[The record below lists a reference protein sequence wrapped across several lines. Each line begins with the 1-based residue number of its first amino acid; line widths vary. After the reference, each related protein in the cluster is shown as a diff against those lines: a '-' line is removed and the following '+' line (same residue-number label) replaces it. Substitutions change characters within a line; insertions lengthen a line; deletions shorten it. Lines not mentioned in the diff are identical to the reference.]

1 MSETF
6 EKRLSEQKE
15 ALRRFDDRPL
25 PDILRE
31 RAMPRPL
38 WAQRPLTDSG
48 AELADAVR
56 KAADE
61 SPADAFCIYAH
72 IPYCRS
78 RCGYCDCYS
87 FPLTPSRMPELP
99 LYTDLLCREI
109 SWWGEN
115 VPSLRSKRLSTVH
128 FGGGTP
134 LTIGS
139 EGLDR
144 VLETVRK
151 FFKVDKDTE
160 LALETTTSYLNEK
173 VMDELWQT
181 GFTRL
186 HIGVQSLQDPVRN
199 AIGRRE
205 SGQTVLEKIS
215 YAVKTGWIV
224 STDVIIG
231 LPGYTEAEI
240 RPDVGSMEAAGV
252 EGISIYELVRSPR
265 NRAFFEHHGILDPDI
280 TAMWRQFQ
288 YAFWLAE
295 SLGYHHLIYN
305 HMVKG
310 RDDNRYFTSPARDED
325 LLSFGTIADGYFGDY
340 IYRHDELPGY
350 RAGIEAGGPGLQGG
364 MRRTEEEI
372 RFSRLER
379 EIRGGNPDPE
389 PFIQLLGPE
398 KALDLFQTWIAKGYL
413 RVREDGESTEL
424 LPNGSWFI
432 QKMLN
437 DTADKM

>member
-1 MSETF
+1 MTGTF
-6 EKRLSEQKE
+6 ETRLSEQE
-15 ALRRFDDRPL
+15 TALRRFDDRPL
-25 PDILRE
+25 PEILKE
-31 RAMPRPL
+31 RAMPLPL

-48 AELADAVR
+48 TELRDAVR
-56 KAADE
+56 AAAAGSAADT
-61 SPADAFCIYAH
+61 FCIYTH
-72 IPYCRS
+72 VPYCRS

-99 LYTDLLCREI
+99 AYTDLLCREI
-109 SWWGEN
+109 SCWGET
-115 VPSLRSKRLSTVH
+115 VPVLRSKKLSTVH

-134 LTIGS
+134 LTIGTD
-139 EGLDR
+139 GLKR
-144 VLETVRK
+144 VMDTIRK
-151 FFKVDKDTE
+151 YFSVDPDTE
-160 LALETTTSYLNEK
+160 LALESTSSDLDEK
-173 VMDELWQT
+173 VLDELWRA

-186 HIGVQSLQDPVRN
+186 HIGVQSLQDPIRR
-199 AIGRRE
+199 AIGRHE
-205 SGQTVLEKIS
+205 SGQKVLEKIR
-215 YAVKTGWIV
+215 YAVDAGWIV

-240 RPDVGSMEAAGV
+240 QPDIEEMEAAGV

-265 NRAFFEHHGILDPDI
+265 NRAFFEHHGILDPDM

-310 RDDNRYFTSPARDED
+310 RDDNRYFTSPARGED
-325 LLSFGTIADGYFGDY
+325 LLSFGTIADGYFGNY
-340 IYRHDELPGY
+340 LYRHGELPDY
-350 RAGIEAGGPGLQGG
+350 RADIGAGGFGLIGG
-364 MRRTEEEI
+364 MRRTDDEI
-372 RFSRLER
+372 RFAGLER

-389 PFIQLLGPE
+389 PFIRTLGPK
-398 KALDLFQTWIAKGYL
+398 KALDLFRLWIAKGYI
-413 RVREDGESTEL
+413 RVNEDGESTEL

-437 DTADKM
+437 DAAL